1 MILLMR
7 NCLKIKMVRI
17 LTQEIDCDLS
27 KLYKQRLL
35 IIIKPYVDLVS
46 NTLVISF
53 FQPVFN
59 RDNEIVG
66 ILSGDLPLE
75 IFTKNIPEF
84 KFSPSA
90 RVLIFENLFYVT
102 PDRFM
107 LDKKGKPFINALKE
121 GM

>member
-1 MILLMR
+1 
-7 NCLKIKMVRI
+7 MVRI

-35 IIIKPYVDLVS
+35 IWSNLNVDLVS

-53 FQPVFN
+53 SQPVFN

-90 RVLIFENLFYVT
+90 RVLIFEDLFYVT